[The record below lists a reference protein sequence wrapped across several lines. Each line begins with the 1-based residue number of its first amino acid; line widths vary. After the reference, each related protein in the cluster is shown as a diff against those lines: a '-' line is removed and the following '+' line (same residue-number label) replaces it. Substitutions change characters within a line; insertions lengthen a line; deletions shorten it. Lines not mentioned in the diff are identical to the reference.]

1 MAWGLLRKVAKT
13 TSMDPDMNSLLLPQ
27 SQVSALLGRL
37 PLFKDLPDDTLKS
50 LAAGTQQVHVS
61 RNEAVY
67 AKGDRADFLHVVV
80 GGQVK
85 LFLTLANGAEKM
97 VGMATNGEAFD
108 VAALLLGEP
117 HPAHAM
123 ARQDSHLLLMDRYVL
138 LKELKRDSALA
149 FRLLN
154 ETARQKLSLMLDLE
168 SCTAHSSLQRVA
180 CYLLQHRPERLPA
193 YDVHLPTTKRE
204 VAEKLNLSQE
214 TLSRVLHQLI
224 DTGVLSMHGRL
235 ISVLDGDRLMRIGQ
249 DNHPVSH

>member
-1 MAWGLLRKVAKT
+1 MGLAFMMYIT
-13 TSMDPDMNSLLLPQ
+13 IPPDADMNSLLLPQ

-37 PLFKDLPDDTLKS
+37 PLFRGLPDETLKS
-50 LAAGTQQVHVS
+50 LAVGTQQVHVA

-67 AKGDRADFLHVVV
+67 AKGDQADFLHVVV

-117 HPAHAM
+117 HPAYAM

-138 LKELKRDSALA
+138 LKELKRGGVLA
-149 FRLLN
+149 WRLLN
-154 ETARQKLSLMLDLE
+154 ETARQKLGLMRDLE

-180 CYLLQHRPERLPA
+180 CFLLQHRPERQPA

-224 DTGVLSMHGRL
+224 DQGVLSVHGRL
-235 ISVLDGDRLMRIGQ
+235 INVLDGDRLEQISR
-249 DNHPVSH
+249 DSH